1 MFHCQTDL
9 DQTSSHVIYI
19 LFAVF
24 LSITTTT
31 IIYPGYRNEAHFRA
45 LYQRLEKCGTI
56 TARRGG
62 LSVFGEETTTTT
74 NNNNNTNDSG
84 DNWVAIQYESAL
96 FAQKALCQHGNFVS
110 IGGSTMVMGVMAMTE
125 SMDVA
130 AQLLLLGSASSVVGG
145 DGGLLLPSSSSS
157 REGGGVRWIGGSGL
171 DERQGEDSVPIGNA
185 KQRGLETVDD
195 DDELKS
201 SIDNFCGKIMAWF
214 FMWDT

>member
-1 MFHCQTDL
+1 M
-9 DQTSSHVIYI
+9 SSI

-24 LSITTTT
+24 HTHTHTQLHTYT
-31 IIYPGYRNEAHFRA
+31 YPGYRNEAHFRA

-62 LSVFGEETTTTT
+62 LSVFGEETTTT

-130 AQLLLLGSASSVVGG
+130 AQLLLLGSTSSVVG
-145 DGGLLLPSSSSS
+145 DGGLLLPSTMSSS
-157 REGGGVRWIGGSGL
+157 REGGVRLIGGSGL

-185 KQRGLETVDD
+185 EQRGLETVDD
-195 DDELKS
+195 DELKS
-201 SIDNFCGKIMAWF
+201 SIDSFCGKIMAWF

>member
-1 MFHCQTDL
+1 M
-9 DQTSSHVIYI
+9 SSI

-24 LSITTTT
+24 HTRTHTQLHTYT
-31 IIYPGYRNEAHFRA
+31 YPGYRNEAHFRA

-130 AQLLLLGSASSVVGG
+130 AQLLLLGSTSSCSVG
-145 DGGLLLPSSSSS
+145 DGGLLLPASSSS
-157 REGGGVRWIGGSGL
+157 REGGVRLIGGSGL

-185 KQRGLETVDD
+185 EQRGLETVD

>member
-1 MFHCQTDL
+1 MTF
-9 DQTSSHVIYI
+9 I
-19 LFAVF
+19 LFASY
-24 LSITTTT
+24 SIKT
-31 IIYPGYRNEAHFRA
+31 ILLYPGYRNEAHFRA

-62 LSVFGEETTTTT
+62 LSLFGETTTTTT
-74 NNNNNTNDSG
+74 NNNNNNTNTNDSG

-130 AQLLLLGSASSVVGG
+130 AQLLLLGSTSSVVG

-185 KQRGLETVDD
+185 EQRGLETVD